1 MYMTLRQAL
10 PLRQLGAQTLK
21 LHVPYNGM
29 WYDNSSMHDTIN
41 TRLVLKPVPG
51 SDGCGGLSGV
61 HASLLASYTA
71 LFSAARCRRH
81 ATEPLQ
87 YSTHTVLLMDTLF
100 SCNRL
105 FNYFLLTTKR
115 IVETLRNG
123 GSNFGLNIY
132 IGTQKVWAIVSS
144 STGNATVHGQQLHSS
159 ASAQFTGGFFF
170 LRNIQRV
177 TRLTAEEADY
187 SARAAA
193 ALETQHRRHCHCRD
207 FLHHHPRPPRRHHQ

>member
-1 MYMTLRQAL
+1 MYQIQYMTLRQAL

-87 YSTHTVLLMDTLF
+87 NSTLTCLLMDTLL
-100 SCNRL
+100 SRKRL
-105 FNYFLLTTKR
+105 FLNHFLLTKYL
-115 IVETLRNG
+115 VETSRSG
-123 GSNFGLNIY
+123 GSNFE
-132 IGTQKVWAIVSS
+132 
-144 STGNATVHGQQLHSS
+144 QLH
-159 ASAQFTGGFFF
+159 
-170 LRNIQRV
+170 R
-177 TRLTAEEADY
+177 
-187 SARAAA
+187 
-193 ALETQHRRHCHCRD
+193 
-207 FLHHHPRPPRRHHQ
+207 